1 MEKLIY
7 INKNTKDLIEI
18 TNRRKL
24 MKDSL
29 TSVDP
34 YMRRRHLEEIARMEK
49 IKKDIDKKENRY
61 YVVTDETKP
70 DISECYDCFDDERLF
85 TGVAKYY
92 HWNNLPKREQDRWCS
107 YCGCEGGCNLCES
120 VNKIYNTLLVK
131 YRHV

>member
-7 INKNTKDLIEI
+7 INKNTKDLRTQLDNIGF
-18 TNRRKL
+18 KL
-24 MKDSL
+24 DQ
-29 TSVDP
+29 DWD
-34 YMRRRHLEEIARMEK
+34 EK
-49 IKKDIDKKENRY
+49 YLDMCFGIVCTPENRY

-92 HWNNLPKREQDRWCS
+92 HWNNLSKREQDRWCS
-107 YCGCEGGCNLCES
+107 YCGCEGGCNMCES